1 MKRVYQPTID
11 QQTQELS
18 EQVLKDLTQ
27 RPDNN
32 MLIDKYRELKREL
45 KESQARD
52 AIKEFVDKVKGQQE
66 YKDWLALN
74 LRKDEKR
81 KKKKVPKDDLKR
93 VAFYITQMKSSLP
106 TVIPTAVF
114 TESLDQWKRKGLW
127 RVQDH
132 GYLTGLAVL
141 DADHVPNPE
150 EIVKQWLERDDLK
163 ELGIVWIFIT
173 PSGEGVKV
181 VFKAKV
187 EWGNLADNYYTMAEK
202 LGDPLILNFYLFHPL
217 KKM

>member
-52 AIKEFVDKVKGQQE
+52 AIKEFVEKVKEQQE

-81 KKKKVPKDDLKR
+81 KKKKAKSQPKD
-93 VAFYITQMKSSLP
+93 
-106 TVIPTAVF
+106 
-114 TESLDQWKRKGLW
+114 
-127 RVQDH
+127 
-132 GYLTGLAVL
+132 
-141 DADHVPNPE
+141 
-150 EIVKQWLERDDLK
+150 
-163 ELGIVWIFIT
+163 
-173 PSGEGVKV
+173 
-181 VFKAKV
+181 AK
-187 EWGNLADNYYTMAEK
+187 N
-202 LGDPLILNFYLFHPL
+202 
-217 KKM
+217 

>member
-52 AIKEFVDKVKGQQE
+52 AIKEFVEKVKELQE

-106 TVIPTAVF
+106 TVPRLSRNLLKSRKNRKTDSAGSCPGWDF
-114 TESLDQWKRKGLW
+114 T
-127 RVQDH
+127 
-132 GYLTGLAVL
+132 
-141 DADHVPNPE
+141 
-150 EIVKQWLERDDLK
+150 
-163 ELGIVWIFIT
+163 
-173 PSGEGVKV
+173 
-181 VFKAKV
+181 
-187 EWGNLADNYYTMAEK
+187 
-202 LGDPLILNFYLFHPL
+202 
-217 KKM
+217 